1 MSLRGSI
8 GTRQEETLQSRAGHE
23 QHKYYPFLLTTA
35 QIKLPFG
42 EEVLPMG
49 KHLVLVGGGHAHLT
63 TLLNSAQVTAR
74 GHQVTLVSPSAYHYY
89 SGMGPGMLG
98 GFYEPSQARFHV
110 GKMARDRGAEFVQDT
125 AVRVNP
131 RGKTILLKSGQSLS
145 YDVASFN
152 TGSDVQLSP
161 LVHDNENVFP
171 VKPVLNLYKARTELL
186 REIENRPLDIVV
198 VGGGPAGVEISANLW
213 RLFLNRPN
221 RANITLVA
229 GSELLRNAPE
239 RIRLLALKSL
249 EKKNIRTRVAV
260 RGERLEKGCM
270 TLSDGSRIYY
280 DFAFIATGIRPS
292 PLFENSSLPIGA
304 DGGMLVNN
312 FLQSITHP
320 ELFGGGDC
328 VSLDGSPLAKVG
340 VYAVRQN
347 PVLFHNLVAK
357 LEDSELHSFEPG
369 PPYMLILNMG
379 DAKGLL
385 WKRSITLNGKLSFFL
400 KDFIDRRFMKKFQV
414 SGERTEPP
422 NEAVTE

>member
-1 MSLRGSI
+1 
-8 GTRQEETLQSRAGHE
+8 
-23 QHKYYPFLLTTA
+23 
-35 QIKLPFG
+35 
-42 EEVLPMG
+42 MG

-63 TLLNSAQVTAR
+63 TLLNSEQVTAR

-98 GFYEPSQARFHV
+98 GIYDPSQARFHI
-110 GKMARDRGAEFVQDT
+110 GKMARDRGAEFVQD
-125 AVRVNP
+125 AVVWIDP
-131 RGKTILLKSGQSLS
+131 REKTLRLKSGTNIS

-161 LVHDNENVFP
+161 LMHDDENVFP
-171 VKPVLNLYKARTELL
+171 VKPVLNLYKARTALI

-198 VGGGPAGVEISANLW
+198 IGGGPAGVEISANLW
-213 RLFLNRPN
+213 RLFRNRPHQ
-221 RANITLVA
+221 ANITLVA
-229 GSELLRNAPE
+229 GNELLRKAPA
-239 RIRLLALKSL
+239 RIRLLARESL
-249 EKKNIRTRVAV
+249 EKKNIQTRVAV
-260 RGERLEKGCM
+260 RAERLEKGYM
-270 TLSDGSRIYY
+270 TLSNGSRSYY

-292 PLFENSSLPIGA
+292 PLFENSSLPIGT
-304 DGGMLVNN
+304 DGGMLVNS
-312 FLQSITHP
+312 FLQSIAYP

-328 VSLDGSPLAKVG
+328 ISLDGAPLAKVG

-347 PVLFHNLVAK
+347 PVLFHNLAAK
-357 LEDSELHSFEPG
+357 LEDTELQSFDPG